1 MRGSLGNRVY
11 FFFLMWVAVVLSGCI
26 CKSNDGKTFEMQ
38 EFDSFFAAHVDS
50 VATAPRWMRTQSLQ
64 RMKKAKDSLVQ
75 YKTISLSS

>member
-38 EFDSFFAAHVDS
+38 EFDSF
-50 VATAPRWMRTQSLQ
+50 LQ
-64 RMKKAKDSLVQ
+64 LMSILLQQLRAG
-75 YKTISLSS
+75 